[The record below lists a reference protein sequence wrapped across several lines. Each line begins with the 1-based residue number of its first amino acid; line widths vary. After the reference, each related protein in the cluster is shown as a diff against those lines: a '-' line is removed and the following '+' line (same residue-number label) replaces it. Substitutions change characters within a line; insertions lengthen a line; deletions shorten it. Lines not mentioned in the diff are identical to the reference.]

1 MTRRLW
7 LINLLMLALIVAGL
21 WQIRRN
27 WLAADLREQAFLN
40 IRAKAEAAVA
50 PSIPPPQPP
59 VNGAQYLEVASQL
72 LLSKDRNPTVVV
84 EVAAPKIPP
93 PFPRFY
99 GAMDFGDGLSVVL
112 AEKGGAPQ
120 KSYKIG
126 DTIGDF
132 KILAVSRAGIDF
144 EWDGK
149 NALVDLDG
157 VALRGEDAGGLE
169 SRGAA
174 ARDEHA
180 LPAGG
185 RGEPGDV
192 LAAGRRVGDAREG
205 LVHED
210 VADAAVLV
218 EARAGRGS
226 TSPRR
231 ELVGQVGVGE
241 QLAAHR
247 HEVGPAVGEHLPP
260 PRRARS
266 GRT

>member
-112 AEKGGAPQ
+112 AEKAGAPQ

-132 KILAVSRAGIDF
+132 KIVAVSRAGIDF

-149 NALVDLDG
+149 KLSASMSDLRDAPPIVQETTSQATTSSAPPPASPVTIVGGSPSKPGVDIASDTKG
-157 VALRGEDAGGLE
+157 CQAGDT
-169 SRGAA
+169 S
-174 ARDEHA
+174 
-180 LPAGG
+180 PAGSVQDG
-185 RGEPGDV
+185 YRKVMNQTPF
-192 LAAGRRVGDAREG
+192 
-205 LVHED
+205 
-210 VADAAVLV
+210 
-218 EARAGRGS
+218 GS
-226 TSPRR
+226 ACRWER
-231 ELVGQVGVGE
+231 IK
-241 QLAAHR
+241 
-247 HEVGPAVGEHLPP
+247 
-260 PRRARS
+260 
-266 GRT
+266 